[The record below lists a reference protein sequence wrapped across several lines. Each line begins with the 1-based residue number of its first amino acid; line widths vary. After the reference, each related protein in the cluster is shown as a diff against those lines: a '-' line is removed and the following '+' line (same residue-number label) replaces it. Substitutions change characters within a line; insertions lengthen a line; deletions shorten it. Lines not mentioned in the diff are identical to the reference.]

1 MRSFSHKKGKG
12 KDRFLSAL
20 VFYRY
25 TACWFNLSINVAVIK
40 IKMNNEKGRGRM
52 AVADKIVP
60 RLVISLP
67 AVKS

>member
-25 TACWFNLSINVAVIK
+25 IACWFNLSINVAGVVSENGK
-40 IKMNNEKGRGRM
+40 
-52 AVADKIVP
+52 
-60 RLVISLP
+60 
-67 AVKS
+67 